1 MQGKTD
7 KATRLI
13 AWNGIQLYIPMEWEA
28 RVSGLRHLVFEK
40 DFQPQLQ
47 IRWEK
52 PAQQNPDYLQK
63 RSLHFAEQMGSIVS
77 DKEVPTQFRQVKD
90 IFDRVTC
97 YRNESGMLEGGIL
110 VCTDKH
116 TLVLFQIFS
125 AEPKLLNEVTDC
137 LAKLS
142 CRNHTEP
149 LMLWRIQDFSLT
161 LADSYILTD
170 YTFGAGLTRLSF
182 FKPELFLQICKL
194 GPADN
199 RLHDQSLEKI
209 LITLAGTADLDL
221 IPDENSDSF
230 EGFRT
235 PTIPQ
240 QVLYRLRREKA
251 FIRTKIWHDT
261 ANNRLLAVVLSSNR
275 PIPPATL
282 HEICGQYAIL

>member
-1 MQGKTD
+1 MQEKTD

-13 AWNGIQLYIPMEWEA
+13 AWNGVQLHIPITWEA

-63 RSLHFAEQMGSIVS
+63 RSIHFAEQMGSIIP
-77 DKEVPTQFRQVKD
+77 DKKLPPEFQQVKD
-90 IFDRVTC
+90 IFGRITC
-97 YRNESGMLEGGIL
+97 YCNESGMLEGGIL
-110 VCTDKH
+110 VCTDHH
-116 TLVLFQIFS
+116 TLILFQIFS
-125 AEPKLLNEVTDC
+125 IESKHLTEVDNC
-137 LAKLS
+137 LSKLS
-142 CRNHTEP
+142 CRNQTEP
-149 LMLWRIQDFSLT
+149 WMLWRIQDFSLT
-161 LADSYILTD
+161 LSNSYILQD

-194 GPADN
+194 GPADS

-209 LITLAGTADLDL
+209 LIVLADTPDLEL
-221 IPDENSDSF
+221 IPDESGDSF
-230 EGFRT
+230 EGYRT

-240 QVLYRLRREKA
+240 QVLLRLRRERP
-251 FIRTKIWHDT
+251 FIRAKIWHD
-261 ANNRLLAVVLSSNR
+261 AVNNRLLAVVLSSNR

-282 HEICGQYAIL
+282 HEIYRQYAIF

>member
-7 KATRLI
+7 NATRLI
-13 AWNGIQLYIPMEWEA
+13 AWNGIQLFIPMAWEA

-40 DFQPQLQ
+40 YFQPQLQ

-52 PAQQNPDYLQK
+52 PVQQSTDYLQK
-63 RSLHFAEQMGSIVS
+63 RSLHFAEQMGSIIPAQ
-77 DKEVPTQFRQVKD
+77 EVPSEFQQVKN
-90 IFDRVTC
+90 IFDRVTF

-110 VCTDKH
+110 ICTDSQ

-125 AEPKLLNEVTDC
+125 AEQELLKEVNDC
-137 LAKLS
+137 LSQLS
-142 CRNHTEP
+142 CGNQSDRR
-149 LMLWRIQDFSLT
+149 MLWRIQDFSLT
-161 LADSYILTD
+161 LADSYILKD

-182 FKPELFLQICKL
+182 FRPELILQICKL

-199 RLHDQSLEKI
+199 RLHDQSLENI
-209 LITLAGTADLDL
+209 LFTLADTADLEL
-221 IPDENSDSF
+221 IPGETDESF
-230 EGFRT
+230 EGFRI

-240 QVLYRLRREKA
+240 QLFFRLRREKP

-261 ANNRLLAVVLSSNR
+261 SNNRLLAVVLSSNR

-282 HEICGQYAIL
+282 HEICGQYEIL

>member
-1 MQGKTD
+1 MQRKTD

-13 AWNGIQLYIPMEWEA
+13 AWNGMQLYIPIEWEA

-52 PAQQNPDYLQK
+52 PAQQSPDYLQK
-63 RSLHFAEQMGSIVS
+63 RSVHFAEQMGTIIP
-77 DKEVPTQFRQVKD
+77 DKKVPPQFQQVKD
-90 IFDRVTC
+90 IFSRVTC
-97 YRNESGMLEGGIL
+97 YGNESGKLEGGIL
-110 VCTDKH
+110 VCTDHH

-125 AEPKLLNEVTDC
+125 AEPKLLEEVTGC
-137 LAKLS
+137 LSKLS
-142 CRNHTEP
+142 CPNHTEP

-161 LADSYILTD
+161 LPESYILKD

-182 FKPELFLQICKL
+182 CKPELFLQICKL
-194 GPADN
+194 GPADS
-199 RLHDQSLEKI
+199 RLHDQSLERI
-209 LITLAGTADLDL
+209 LITLAGTADLEL
-221 IPDENSDSF
+221 IPDEDGDSF
-230 EGFRT
+230 EGVRT

-261 ANNRLLAVVLSSNR
+261 ANNRLLAVVLFSNR

-282 HEICGQYAIL
+282 HEICRQYAIL